1 MLTKRRIIVLAITG
15 IMVAMITGGALM
27 AQDGGTPD
35 GGTQEDGSQ
44 KDTSTQTMAGLVAA
58 NLNQEE
64 GVDLTEEAVAKALT
78 DARMTLRIERF
89 ELKLQR
95 IRDLLNLDD
104 EQVQALRDSF
114 ESRLTDSGV
123 GHSMHGRGHF
133 RGFFGHGYVNPEA
146 PTSDT
151 TGSTTAY

>member
-1 MLTKRRIIVLAITG
+1 M
-15 IMVAMITGGALM
+15 
-27 AQDGGTPD
+27 
-35 GGTQEDGSQ
+35 
-44 KDTSTQTMAGLVAA
+44 AA
-58 NLNQEE
+58 NLNQAE
-64 GVDLTEEAVAKALT
+64 GVDLTEEVVGKALT

-114 ESRLTDSGV
+114 ESRLADSGV
-123 GHSMHGRGHF
+123 GHSMNGRGHF
-133 RGFFGHGYVNPEA
+133 RGFFGRGYVNPDA

-151 TGSTTAY
+151 TGSSTTY